1 MINLPKLSLLFFV
14 PAMFTMQTANAQ
26 STKAVKIDSFIREA
40 NKSGLFSGNIEV
52 RDYHKVIYKKSIGFT
67 DASKRVKLTDQYRFH
82 IGSIAKEF
90 PAVAIM
96 MLKEQGKLSLD
107 DKVSKYIT
115 DLPAWANEIS
125 IKNLLQYTSGLPD
138 LKWKTVNGDDSNW
151 QDLKKLDTLN
161 AVPGT
166 AYAYN
171 NNNNFLQKAIIAK
184 ISGMTF
190 KEFTEQKILRP
201 CGMSASVVDPT
212 DQDTLMAKSYD
223 NSGKQE
229 ALIYPITGWTA
240 VTINDF
246 LKWSDALASFK
257 LISPASTLQILTPV
271 SGEDKQ
277 AGLGHGTMNK
287 NVLKTHI
294 HDGIA
299 QKYQALLDAD
309 FSKGRTVIL
318 MTNNRQNNVY
328 QLNDIIQAI
337 LDGKTHQSLA
347 DLMAGSKK

>member
-52 RDYHKVIYKKSIGFT
+52 IDYHKVIYKKSIGFT

-337 LDGKTHQSLA
+337 LDGKTHQSLG

>member
-26 STKAVKIDSFIREA
+26 STKAVKIDSVIREA

-52 RDYHKVIYKKSIGFT
+52 IDYHKVIYKKSIGFT

-337 LDGKTHQSLA
+337 LDGKTHQSLG